1 MTAIEIAPEH
11 DLERRLYWLSEKK
24 KMAEW
29 RRVMRSLTTKPHRV
43 KCLRGGRGSS
53 KSWRIAEAL
62 IQLTVRYDLRIL
74 CLRRVQKS
82 IDASSHKLLSDTI
95 RRLGYESEFTIT
107 QNSIKSK
114 SGAEF
119 RFLGFQSNLDSIKS
133 IEGVD
138 ICWVEEA
145 HAISAEAWET
155 LAPTLRRNGAELWIT
170 FNPAFAW
177 DETYVRYVLNAEDDW
192 FIEEVNWY
200 HNPYF
205 NSTLDKERLYT
216 LKYYPDKYDNIWN
229 GVPVSDL
236 PGAVVNRGHL
246 EKLVVSPDS
255 KLAKAC
261 RTGVKTAVLDV
272 ADDGDDDSV
281 LSFFD
286 GRFLYRMERLQARDT
301 VQLAQQALKMATEEG
316 CTVLIYDSVGVG
328 SGVKGELNKYED
340 SEIEFRKFVAQGEV
354 LRKKSR
360 YRGGRSN
367 EDTFHNLRAQAWWAY
382 RDAVNDSV
390 RWMETG
396 IMPPDGLFAI
406 SDQISRRYLDRILS
420 DSTGVMWETTPDD
433 KILIEAKKKVKKRLG
448 VSTDYADA
456 IFPHLVRM
464 KSGIIE

>member
-1 MTAIEIAPEH
+1 M
-11 DLERRLYWLSEKK
+11 
-24 KMAEW
+24 
-29 RRVMRSLTTKPHRV
+29 
-43 KCLRGGRGSS
+43 
-53 KSWRIAEAL
+53 
-62 IQLTVRYDLRIL
+62 
-74 CLRRVQKS
+74 
-82 IDASSHKLLSDTI
+82 
-95 RRLGYESEFTIT
+95 
-107 QNSIKSK
+107 
-114 SGAEF
+114 
-119 RFLGFQSNLDSIKS
+119 
-133 IEGVD
+133 
-138 ICWVEEA
+138 EEA

-286 GRFLYRMERLQARDT
+286 GRF
-301 VQLAQQALKMATEEG
+301 
-316 CTVLIYDSVGVG
+316 CTVWSDYRRVT
-328 SGVKGELNKYED
+328 
-340 SEIEFRKFVAQGEV
+340 
-354 LRKKSR
+354 R
-360 YRGGRSN
+360 Y
-367 EDTFHNLRAQAWWAY
+367 NLR
-382 RDAVNDSV
+382 
-390 RWMETG
+390 
-396 IMPPDGLFAI
+396 
-406 SDQISRRYLDRILS
+406 SRR
-420 DSTGVMWETTPDD
+420 
-433 KILIEAKKKVKKRLG
+433 
-448 VSTDYADA
+448 
-456 IFPHLVRM
+456 
-464 KSGIIE
+464 